1 MHYSPMS
8 PLGCLRKSEKLSW
21 YGFVLP
27 VWSSSLLVSYCS
39 FMSLLSTIAKSA
51 STSIAFLSPKISVLI
66 KTSIWKVMCDKIK
79 VERVQIMFEVKF
91 ENQDHEDLGRKIC
104 VKHVQTCLY
113 SFEHVQI
120 RRSCEL
126 WNSRRE
132 KMEDFCADQ
141 YLNLEVN
148 VWYCLPCEWKQTIVV
163 DKNVMTI

>member
-79 VERVQIMFEVKF
+79 FERVQIMFESRVRKSWSWGF
-91 ENQDHEDLGRKIC
+91 QEGRYVWNMCKHIYTRSNMWKIM
-104 VKHVQTCLY
+104 
-113 SFEHVQI
+113 
-120 RRSCEL
+120 

-132 KMEDFCADQ
+132 KIEDFCADH

>member
-79 VERVQIMFEVKF
+79 FERVQIMFEVKF
-91 ENQDHEDLGRKIC
+91 ENQDHEDFRKENMC
-104 VKHVQTCLY
+104 ETCANMFILVRTC
-113 SFEHVQI
+113 SNSKI
-120 RRSCEL
+120 M

-132 KMEDFCADQ
+132 KIEDFCADH